1 MTRQIIDG
9 RLPGGRV
16 NETDLALM
24 GILAAR
30 GGGRAALSRASL
42 SAELGCSPGAA
53 RACARR
59 LEAKGLL
66 EVRPRHL
73 DNGGTIEN
81 EYALTEAGKAACA
94 LALAVRAQEG
104 R

>member
-9 RLPGGRV
+9 GLPGGRV

-24 GILAAR
+24 GVLAAR
-30 GGGRAALSRASL
+30 RGGRAALSRASL

-81 EYALTEAGKAACA
+81 EYALTEAGKAAYT
-94 LALAVRAQEG
+94 LALAVRAQQG